1 MGPDQESA
9 TDPGV
14 RSAVCHQSP
23 LSEPR
28 SEKQQDDIGAQRESR
43 DAHHSGSRASVGVI
57 KAKPQSEI
65 SSSEPVQRRI

>member
-14 RSAVCHQSP
+14 KSVVCHQSP

-28 SEKQQDDIGAQRESR
+28 PEKQQDEIRAQRESR

-57 KAKPQSEI
+57 EAKPQSEI
-65 SSSEPVQRRI
+65 SSSETVQHRI